1 MLNFVKID
9 RTNPKKRDV
18 LQRIKDYKEVYEVF
32 AEYKASEQASRC
44 MQCGVPYCHSKCPLH
59 NVIPSWLK
67 QTWQK
72 DLELAFALS
81 NETSPFP
88 EILGKICPHDVL
100 CEGECSLNDDYGA
113 ISIGAIETYISE
125 KAFKKG
131 IKPSFPKIA
140 NSKDSK
146 DSKNSKKVAIIGSG
160 PAGLSAATFLLR
172 QGIGVE
178 MFERS
183 NKAGGLLTYGIPN
196 FKLDKKKVQRRVTWL
211 EEAGLKLH
219 LSSEFGKDI
228 KAKDLLDK
236 FGAIFL
242 AIGASQGAKIGLNG
256 EDATNVY
263 QAIDF
268 LTQIQERN
276 FLLEEDK
283 ENKQVKEGIKAKDF
297 DVKDKSVLVVGGG
310 DTAMDCVRSLVRE
323 GVKSVKCIYRRD
335 EKSMPGS
342 KKEFEN
348 AKEEGVEFCFNLS
361 PKEFILKD
369 GKVCALRVQKT
380 SLVYDKFKKK
390 NILTYKDEYFEFLAD
405 MVILALGFSVKK
417 IKVLDELGIKT
428 NDKGNIQINE
438 QFQTSNSRVF
448 AGGDCQRGA
457 HLAVTATADG
467 RDASKEIAKL
477 LKTLD

>member
-1 MLNFVKID
+1 MLDFVKID
-9 RTNPKKRDV
+9 RINPKKRDV

-44 MQCGVPYCHSKCPLH
+44 MQCGVPYCHFKCPLH

-67 QTWQK
+67 QTSKK
-72 DLELAFALS
+72 DLEQAFALS

-100 CEGECSLNDDYGA
+100 CEGDCSLNDNYGA

-131 IKPSFPKIA
+131 IKPSFPKLA
-140 NSKDSK
+140 SSKIKST
-146 DSKNSKKVAIIGSG
+146 KKVAIIGSG

-183 NKAGGLLTYGIPN
+183 DKAGGLLTYGIPN
-196 FKLDKKKVQRRVTWL
+196 FKLDKNKVQRRVAWL

-219 LSSEFGKDI
+219 LSSELGKDV

-236 FGAIFL
+236 FGALFL
-242 AIGASQGAKIGLNG
+242 AIGASQGAKIGIAG
-256 EDATNVY
+256 EDTSNVY

-276 FLLEEDK
+276 FLLEEGKEDK
-283 ENKQVKEGIKAKDF
+283 KANNF
-297 DVKDKSVLVVGGG
+297 DVLDKKVLVIGGG

-369 GKVCALRVQKT
+369 GKVCVLRVQKT
-380 SLVYDKFKKK
+380 SLAYDKEKKK
-390 NILTYKDEYFEFLAD
+390 NILKYEEEYFEILAD

-428 NDKGNIQINE
+428 NAKGNIIINE
-438 QFQTSNSRVF
+438 QFQTSNPKVF

-457 HLAVTATADG
+457 HLAVTATVDG

-477 LKTLD
+477 LKTFN